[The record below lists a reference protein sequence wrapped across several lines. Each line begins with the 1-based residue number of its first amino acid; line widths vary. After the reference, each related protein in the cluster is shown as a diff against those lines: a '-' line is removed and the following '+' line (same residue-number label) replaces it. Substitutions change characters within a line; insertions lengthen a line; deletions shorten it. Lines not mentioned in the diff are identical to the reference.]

1 MKIWHSVVLSF
12 AISQCVCADE
22 AVHWSYEGVGNPSQW
37 GKLKPEF
44 VMCEIGKNQTPI
56 NLIESDMIEA
66 ELSPLQFIYQN
77 AISSVIN
84 NGHTIQV
91 DYPQG
96 STITVDAKTFKLV
109 QFHFHAPSENQ
120 INGKTF
126 PLELHLV
133 HKDDNGA
140 LAVIGVMFDV
150 GNENSLI
157 DTIWKSVSEK
167 PNESVKL
174 SQEINPLNLLPEI
187 KDYFR
192 FNGSLTTP
200 PCSEG
205 VRWFVMKKP
214 LTVSP
219 AQVQQFKGWIKHD
232 NARPLQTIN
241 ARPILK

>member
-1 MKIWHSVVLSF
+1 MKVWYGVVLSF
-12 AISQCVCADE
+12 AISQIVCADE
-22 AVHWSYEGVGNPSQW
+22 AVHWSYEGVGNPAQW

-44 VMCEIGKNQTPI
+44 AMCDMGKNQTPI
-56 NLIESDMIEA
+56 NLSESDMIEA

-77 AISSVIN
+77 GISSVIN
-84 NGHTIQV
+84 NGHTIQINV
-91 DYPQG
+91 PEG
-96 STITVDAKTFKLV
+96 NSITVDAKTFKLV
-109 QFHFHAPSENQ
+109 QFHFHSPSENQ

-133 HKDDNGA
+133 HKSDAGE

-150 GNENSLI
+150 GNANALLE
-157 DTIWKSVSEK
+157 TIWQNVSGK
-167 PNESVKL
+167 VDESVKL
-174 SQEINPLNLLPEI
+174 SQEINPINFLPEN

-219 AQVQQFKGWIKHD
+219 AQIQQFKGWMKHD